1 MNQELLVAKLKS
13 VTTFLQAVSLCTQ
26 FLPAKL
32 RVQIEEMLHYTL
44 EEMKDICTILKDE
57 QNVKPTIRSRTRR
70 KSSINV
76 NEKVFKFSIEI
87 TGDFYYEYQ
96 GTLDT
101 DELEIANMIKGR
113 IENLLLSQG
122 DVDLDEISVGVH

>member
-1 MNQELLVAKLKS
+1 MSYLPLGAEL
-13 VTTFLQAVSLCTQ
+13 
-26 FLPAKL
+26 
-32 RVQIEEMLHYTL
+32 
-44 EEMKDICTILKDE
+44 DE
-57 QNVKPTIRSRTRR
+57 RAPF
-70 KSSINV
+70 NV

>member
-1 MNQELLVAKLKS
+1 M
-13 VTTFLQAVSLCTQ
+13 
-26 FLPAKL
+26 
-32 RVQIEEMLHYTL
+32 
-44 EEMKDICTILKDE
+44 DE
-57 QNVKPTIRSRTRR
+57 SAPYNI
-70 KSSINV
+70 
-76 NEKVFKFSIEI
+76 NEKVFKFSVEI

-101 DELEIANMIKGR
+101 DELEIANTIKGR

>member
-1 MNQELLVAKLKS
+1 MSNLPLGAEL
-13 VTTFLQAVSLCTQ
+13 
-26 FLPAKL
+26 
-32 RVQIEEMLHYTL
+32 
-44 EEMKDICTILKDE
+44 DE
-57 QNVKPTIRSRTRR
+57 RAPFNI
-70 KSSINV
+70 
-76 NEKVFKFSIEI
+76 NEKVFKFSVEI

-101 DELEIANMIKGR
+101 DELEIANTIKGR

>member
-1 MNQELLVAKLKS
+1 MSNLPLGAEL
-13 VTTFLQAVSLCTQ
+13 
-26 FLPAKL
+26 
-32 RVQIEEMLHYTL
+32 
-44 EEMKDICTILKDE
+44 DE
-57 QNVKPTIRSRTRR
+57 RAPF
-70 KSSINV
+70 NV

-101 DELEIANMIKGR
+101 DELEMANMIKGR

>member
-1 MNQELLVAKLKS
+1 MSNLPLGAEL
-13 VTTFLQAVSLCTQ
+13 
-26 FLPAKL
+26 
-32 RVQIEEMLHYTL
+32 
-44 EEMKDICTILKDE
+44 DE
-57 QNVKPTIRSRTRR
+57 RAPF
-70 KSSINV
+70 NV

-101 DELEIANMIKGR
+101 DELEIANTIKGR

>member
-1 MNQELLVAKLKS
+1 MNQELLLTKLGRI
-13 VTTFLQAVSLCTQ
+13 TLFLKACNLCIPY
-26 FLPAKL
+26 LPTEL
-32 RVQIEEMLHYTL
+32 QTHMQEMLSGSVQD
-44 EEMKDICTILKDE
+44 MIDICKFTENKKMSNLPLGAELDE
-57 QNVKPTIRSRTRR
+57 RAPF
-70 KSSINV
+70 NV
-76 NEKVFKFSIEI
+76 NEKIYKFSVEI

-101 DELEIANMIKGR
+101 DELEIANTIKGR

>member
-1 MNQELLVAKLKS
+1 MSNLPLGAEL
-13 VTTFLQAVSLCTQ
+13 
-26 FLPAKL
+26 
-32 RVQIEEMLHYTL
+32 
-44 EEMKDICTILKDE
+44 DE
-57 QNVKPTIRSRTRR
+57 RAPF
-70 KSSINV
+70 NV
-76 NEKVFKFSIEI
+76 NKKVFKFSIEI

-101 DELEIANMIKGR
+101 DELEIANMIMGR

>member
-1 MNQELLVAKLKS
+1 MSNLPLGAEL
-13 VTTFLQAVSLCTQ
+13 
-26 FLPAKL
+26 
-32 RVQIEEMLHYTL
+32 
-44 EEMKDICTILKDE
+44 DE
-57 QNVKPTIRSRTRR
+57 RAPF
-70 KSSINV
+70 NV

-87 TGDFYYEYQ
+87 TGDFHYEYQ

>member
-1 MNQELLVAKLKS
+1 MSNLPLGAEL
-13 VTTFLQAVSLCTQ
+13 
-26 FLPAKL
+26 
-32 RVQIEEMLHYTL
+32 
-44 EEMKDICTILKDE
+44 DE
-57 QNVKPTIRSRTRR
+57 RAPF
-70 KSSINV
+70 NV

-101 DELEIANMIKGR
+101 DELEIANIIKGR

>member
-1 MNQELLVAKLKS
+1 MSNLPLGAEL
-13 VTTFLQAVSLCTQ
+13 
-26 FLPAKL
+26 
-32 RVQIEEMLHYTL
+32 
-44 EEMKDICTILKDE
+44 DE
-57 QNVKPTIRSRTRR
+57 RAPF
-70 KSSINV
+70 NV
-76 NEKVFKFSIEI
+76 NEKEFKFSIEI